1 MASISS
7 GGPGKSNG
15 NSNSPN
21 DRELD
26 RKRQESYD
34 ELRRREEGDLIVKDY
49 FFVKINIKRIFG
61 RGREKF

>member
-1 MASISS
+1 MAS

-26 RKRQESYD
+26 RKRQEAYD
-34 ELRRREEGDLIVKDY
+34 ELRRREEGDLILKDY
-49 FFVKINIKRIFG
+49 FVLKSIFKRFLAEVG
-61 RGREKF
+61 KKF

>member
-1 MASISS
+1 MASNSS

-61 RGREKF
+61 RGSEKF

>member
-1 MASISS
+1 MAG

-26 RKRQESYD
+26 RKRQEAYD
-34 ELRRREEGDLIVKDY
+34 ELRRREEGDLILKDY
-49 FFVKINIKRIFG
+49 FVLKSMFKRFWQ
-61 RGREKF
+61 R

>member
-49 FFVKINIKRIFG
+49 FVLKSIFKR
-61 RGREKF
+61 